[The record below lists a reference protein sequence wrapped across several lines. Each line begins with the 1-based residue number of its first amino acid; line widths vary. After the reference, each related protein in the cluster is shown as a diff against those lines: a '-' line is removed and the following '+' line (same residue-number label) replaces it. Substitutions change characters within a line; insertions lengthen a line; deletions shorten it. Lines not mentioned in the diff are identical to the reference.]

1 MRPAL
6 EALRTLTSFVSLRR
20 FAGAAALALAAL
32 FAGASCS
39 SIPFMGP
46 GEFVAQLQGAQ
57 LDEVVSVY
65 VIVADDAD
73 LADLEDPRT
82 LDKLVRPER
91 QAKYVSFVQLK
102 PSLTDAWRFEVKAA
116 NPTHK
121 AVEIKPSAKAAELKV
136 VIDRTLLEARPQ
148 LAMAVIT
155 NCGPKGWGASSKI
168 SRTELENVGRIEL
181 EIRGLAVNRVGGK

>member
-6 EALRTLTSFVSLRR
+6 EAPRSRSPFVSLRR
-20 FAGAAALALAAL
+20 FGGAAALALTAL
-32 FAGASCS
+32 LCGSSCS

-102 PSLTDAWRFEVKAA
+102 PTLTDGWRFEVKAA

-121 AVEIKPSAKAAELKV
+121 AVEIKPNAKGPELRV
-136 VIDRTLLEARPQ
+136 VVDRGLLEARPQ

>member
-1 MRPAL
+1 MRHAL
-6 EALRTLTSFVSLRR
+6 EATRIPSLFVFLRR
-20 FAGAAALALAAL
+20 LGGAAALALAAL
-32 FAGASCS
+32 LACASCS

-46 GEFVAQLQGAQ
+46 GEFTAQLRGAQ

-73 LADLEDPRT
+73 FADLADPRT

-102 PSLTDAWRFEVKAA
+102 PTLTDGWRFEVRAA

-121 AVEIKPSAKAAELKV
+121 AVQLKPNAKAAELRV
-136 VIDRTLLEARPQ
+136 IIDRGLLEARPQ
-148 LAMAVIT
+148 LAVAVLT

-168 SRTELENVGRIEL
+168 SRTELENVNRIEL

>member
-1 MRPAL
+1 MSCSLNVP
-6 EALRTLTSFVSLRR
+6 RTSAPFVFLRR
-20 FAGAAALALAAL
+20 FAAAALAFLAL
-32 FAGASCS
+32 LTCAGCS
-39 SIPFMGP
+39 SIPFLGP
-46 GEFVAQLQGAQ
+46 GEFVAKLNGAQ

-73 LADLEDPRT
+73 LADLEDPKT

-102 PSLTDAWRFEVKAA
+102 PTLGAGWLFEVKAA

-121 AVEIKPSAKAAELKV
+121 SIEIEPNPKAAELR
-136 VIDRTLLEARPQ
+136 VIVDRALLEARPQ
-148 LAMAVIT
+148 LALAVLT

-168 SRTELENVGRIEL
+168 SRTEIENVGRIDL

>member
-1 MRPAL
+1 MSSPL
-6 EALRTLTSFVSLRR
+6 NVPRTSAPFVFLHR
-20 FAGAAALALAAL
+20 FAAAALALL
-32 FAGASCS
+32 TLLTCAGCS
-39 SIPFMGP
+39 SIPFLGP
-46 GEFVAQLQGAQ
+46 GEFVAKLNGAQ

-73 LADLEDPRT
+73 LADLEDPKT

-102 PSLTDAWRFEVKAA
+102 PTLGEGWLFEVKAA

-121 AVEIKPSAKAAELKV
+121 SIEIKPNPKAAELR
-136 VIDRTLLEARPQ
+136 VIVDRALLEARPQ
-148 LAMAVIT
+148 LALAVLT

-168 SRTELENVGRIEL
+168 SRTEIENVGRIDL